1 MVEVVLGYSLG
12 LLHGM
17 RHALEPDHVA
27 AVSTVVAEQRSARAS
42 VRFALAWGA
51 GHGITLVFVGGM
63 LFWFRKQMPTDMGDL
78 LELAVATMLV
88 GLGVRALV
96 LAGGLLRRGT
106 PTSHHDHDVGHPRSH
121 ETPRGAM
128 NGWLG
133 VRRPLVIGLMHGL
146 AGSGALAAM
155 VMARL
160 PSVLAGLAFMTV
172 YGVGAMCGMAAL
184 AGVAGVP
191 LARLLRLPNAP
202 SMLMAAAG
210 LFSVAFGLVLAWPLV
225 GRLLG
230 L

>member
-1 MVEVVLGYSLG
+1 VEVVLAYSLG

-51 GHGITLVFVGGM
+51 GHGMTLLFVGGM
-63 LFWFRKQMPTDMGDL
+63 LFWFRKQMPADMGDV
-78 LELAVATMLV
+78 LELAVAVMLV

-96 LAGGLLRRGT
+96 LAGGAMRGAAS
-106 PTSHHDHDVGHPRSH
+106 PWHHDHDLFDSHFH
-121 ETPRGAM
+121 ETSGVER
-128 NGWLG
+128 NGWIR
-133 VRRPLVIGLMHGL
+133 VRRPLAIGLMHGL

-160 PSVLAGLAFMTV
+160 PSAGAGLAFMAV
-172 YGVGAMCGMAAL
+172 YGAGAMCGMAAL
-184 AGVAGVP
+184 AGIAGVP

-202 SMLMAAAG
+202 SLLMAAAG
-210 LFSVAFGLVLAWPLV
+210 VFSVAFGLVLAWPLV
-225 GRLLG
+225 GRLFAL
-230 L
+230 